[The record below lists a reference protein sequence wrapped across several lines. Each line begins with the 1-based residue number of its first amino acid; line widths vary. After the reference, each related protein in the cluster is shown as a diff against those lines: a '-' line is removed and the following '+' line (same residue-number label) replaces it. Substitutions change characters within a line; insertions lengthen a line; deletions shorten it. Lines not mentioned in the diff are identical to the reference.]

1 MFIKSMVV
9 EGVDGNLAITR
20 EDGGAVIT
28 ANGKV
33 LCRVGMTEAADS
45 RYAKAREVAK
55 VVCGTD
61 LRGEPC
67 ATNSMV
73 HEVMSE
79 IDRIAGC

>member
-1 MFIKSMVV
+1 MVIKSMVV
-9 EGVDGNLAITR
+9 EGVDGDVEITR
-20 EDGGAVIT
+20 EDSGAVVT
-28 ANGKV
+28 ANGEI
-33 LCRVGMTEAADS
+33 LCRVGMSEAADS

-61 LRGEPC
+61 RRGEPC

-73 HEVMSE
+73 HEVMTE